1 MHLLDTDTVSRLWM
15 GHERVVQ
22 RAAAVDDSE
31 LGITAISKAEILRGR
46 CENLLKAETAEET
59 LKAQRRFDWSEQ
71 HLARLMTVRFD
82 ERAARQLVRL
92 WSVERLKRI
101 GRADLLIA
109 SIALANDATLVTRNL
124 KHFRQ
129 VPNLKVVNWV
139 D

>member
-1 MHLLDTDTVSRLWM
+1 MHRLDTDTLSHLWAR
-15 GHERVVQ
+15 HERVV
-22 RAAAVDDSE
+22 RRLAEVGDTEVGTTSV
-31 LGITAISKAEILRGR
+31 TKSEILRRR

-59 LKAQRRFDWSEQ
+59 LKGQERLDQSEGRLSQLMVVPFDAVAAEQ
-71 HLARLMTVRFD
+71 FARLLKVD
-82 ERAARQLVRL
+82 
-92 WSVERLKRI
+92 RLKKI

-124 KHFRQ
+124 RHFRQ